1 MVGDEWA
8 GSGSDTLHVTG
19 VTDAA
24 VFWLLQVYSTLCG
37 VNAGNTDFWRADA
50 DCFWLGRCGMD

>member
-1 MVGDEWA
+1 MGRVWV
-8 GSGSDTLHVTG
+8 TLHVTG